1 VAGVPGDHRRHPRGG
16 PDVNITLTDLLLVA
30 ILVVLIVAA
39 VSDSVSL

>member
-1 VAGVPGDHRRHPRGG
+1 MDRRPGDHRRDPGGG
-16 PDVNITLTDLLLVA
+16 PVNITLTDLLLVA

>member
-1 VAGVPGDHRRHPRGG
+1 VDRCPGDHRRDPGG
-16 PDVNITLTDLLLVA
+16 PVTITLTDLLLVA